1 MRSEEEIK
9 NIILDKAKAD
19 NRIRAVL
26 LNGSRA
32 NPKIIPDPLQD
43 FDIVFI
49 VNQLESFIADHSW
62 VSIFGDRLIWQL
74 PDEMTFNSDRWEST
88 CHFHY
93 LMLFKDQN
101 RIDLTLVQKDKIE
114 DQFKMDSLTIVWL
127 DKDGL
132 FPNIGDPSDADYLIK
147 PPTEKEFSDT
157 CNEFWWVC
165 TYVAKGVLR
174 NEITYAK
181 SMMENPVRKMFMLMI
196 EWYIGTKTDFSVS
209 FGKEGKF
216 IKKYLSAAE
225 YNSVLST
232 YPDHK
237 TQNIWNSLFEMTSLF
252 SEFAMHVANKKMF
265 TYNLEEQNNILEY
278 LHQQYDQAT

>member
-49 VNQLESFIADHSW
+49 VNQLESFTADHSW

-74 PDEMTFNSDRWEST
+74 PDEMTFNDDRWEST

-101 RIDLTLVQKDKIE
+101 RIDLTLVQKVKME

-127 DKDGL
+127 DKDGM

-196 EWYIGTKTDFSVS
+196 EWYIGTKTDFAVS

-216 IKKYLSAAE
+216 INKYLSAAE
-225 YNSVLST
+225 YNSILST
-232 YPDHK
+232 YPDYK